1 MLLFF
6 PHKVPTVLFFKH
18 LHPSASTFSLIL
30 TMFCRNYS
38 IVCHSL
44 CLQIKG
50 GSQQIMALTKW
61 LLINQDLVVLNEKDD
76 LEVEELMEEER
87 SSAFNGQEKHEH
99 HTRVR
104 RK

>member
-1 MLLFF
+1 
-6 PHKVPTVLFFKH
+6 
-18 LHPSASTFSLIL
+18 
-30 TMFCRNYS
+30 
-38 IVCHSL
+38 
-44 CLQIKG
+44 
-50 GSQQIMALTKW
+50 MALTKW